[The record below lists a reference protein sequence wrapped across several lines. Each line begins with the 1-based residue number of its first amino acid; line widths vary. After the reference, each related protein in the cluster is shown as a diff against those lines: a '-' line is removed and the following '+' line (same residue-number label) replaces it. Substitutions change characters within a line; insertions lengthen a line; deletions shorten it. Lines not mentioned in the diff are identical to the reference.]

1 MKDFDEFL
9 NKLQQEIDKL
19 KIIAEFKKD
28 DELCII
34 WKSLDKGI
42 KDKEILEGPRILYN
56 KIHMIRNIVLFTLG
70 LIKKY
75 IRTQEKQIVKKLK
88 KDNSITH

>member
-28 DELCII
+28 DELYTI
-34 WKSLDKGI
+34 WKSLNKGFY
-42 KDKEILEGPRILYN
+42 DEELLEGSRILYN
-56 KIHMIRNIVLFTLG
+56 KIQTIRNIASVSLG

-75 IRTQEKQIVKKLK
+75 IRSQEKQIVKILK
-88 KDNSITH
+88 KNDIQL

>member
-9 NKLQQEIDKL
+9 NKLQQEVDKL

-28 DELCII
+28 EELYII
-34 WKSLDKGI
+34 WKSLNKGFY
-42 KDKEILEGPRILYN
+42 DEELLEGPRILYN
-56 KIHMIRNIVLFTLG
+56 KINTIRNIASFSLG

-75 IRTQEKQIVKKLK
+75 IRSQEKQIVKILK
-88 KDNSITH
+88 KNDIQL

>member
-28 DELCII
+28 EELYTI
-34 WKSLDKGI
+34 WKSLNKGFY
-42 KDKEILEGPRILYN
+42 DVELLEGPRILYN
-56 KIHMIRNIVLFTLG
+56 KIQIIRNIASFSLG

-75 IRTQEKQIVKKLK
+75 IRSQEKQIVKKLK